1 MTVIY
6 YAPNPQIWY
15 IEMVGARS
23 TLDKKKRTVIVANSV
38 QYMRRVY
45 LSTSSEA
52 SDLPNVGRASFRKF
66 ENTVVLQ
73 GWHSDALYILNEH
86 ITEFL
91 KYVIWVR
98 LVYGGGVIFVNTGAG
113 RLPRGAAGD
122 NTHLRPVADSTR
134 GRVSVRAI
142 GSAVV
147 LSLR

>member
-1 MTVIY
+1 VTVIY

-73 GWHSDALYILNEH
+73 G
-86 ITEFL
+86 
-91 KYVIWVR
+91 
-98 LVYGGGVIFVNTGAG
+98 
-113 RLPRGAAGD
+113 
-122 NTHLRPVADSTR
+122 
-134 GRVSVRAI
+134 
-142 GSAVV
+142 
-147 LSLR
+147 